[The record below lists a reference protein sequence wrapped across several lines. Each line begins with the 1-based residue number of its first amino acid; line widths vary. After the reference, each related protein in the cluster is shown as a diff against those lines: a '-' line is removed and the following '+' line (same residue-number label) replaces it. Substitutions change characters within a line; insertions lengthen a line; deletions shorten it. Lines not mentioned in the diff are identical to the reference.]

1 MNAKSSQVYEHGCY
15 NTKTYLLATVINQHS
30 NSLFYVLNL
39 IMHLKTRQAKL
50 LKVFFNL
57 NTEQSCPF

>member
-15 NTKTYLLATVINQHS
+15 NTLKTYLLATAINQHS
-30 NSLFYVLNL
+30 NSIFYVLNF
-39 IMHLKTRQAKL
+39 IMHIKNRQAI
-50 LKVFFNL
+50 LKGFFNL

>member
-15 NTKTYLLATVINQHS
+15 NTLKTYLLATAINQHS

-39 IMHLKTRQAKL
+39 IVHLKTRQAKL
-50 LKVFFNL
+50 LKVYL
-57 NTEQSCPF
+57 I